1 MNGSIRYL
9 QTRKDKSAIFFKC
22 LPEKVAAIII
32 NIQPSANFVF
42 SEELLKNGV
51 SEQQAPF
58 VLVKKQDLPY
68 TGQREKIIESLISDG
83 FAESSAQDFER
94 AENIYQQTQTSN

>member
-32 NIQPSANFVF
+32 NIQAVANFDF
-42 SEELLKNGV
+42 SEELLVNGL
-51 SEQQAPF
+51 SEKQTPF
-58 VLVKKQDLPY
+58 VVVKKQDLPY

-94 AENIYQQTQTSN
+94 AENIYQQVHTSN

>member
-32 NIQPSANFVF
+32 TIRPEADFDF
-42 SEELLKNGV
+42 SDNLLIEGL
-51 SEQQAPF
+51 SEQQLPF
-58 VLVKKQDLPY
+58 VLIKKQDLPY
-68 TGQREKIIESLISDG
+68 TGERNKIIESLIHDG

-94 AENIYQQTQTSN
+94 AENLYNQTNIV